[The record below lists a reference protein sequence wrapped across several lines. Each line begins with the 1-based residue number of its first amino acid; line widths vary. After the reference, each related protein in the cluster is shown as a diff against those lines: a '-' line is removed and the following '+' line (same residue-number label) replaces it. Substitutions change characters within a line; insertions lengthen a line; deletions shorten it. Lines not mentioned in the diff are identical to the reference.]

1 MGTHPLLKKLGK
13 AGRREKRRLS
23 FAEGDSVPVNG
34 WYELGTLGP
43 STHPGLR
50 WLEEGG
56 ALPSGFQ
63 KAAPVQVKPDC
74 LCALILQLTLVQI
87 SDLD

>member
-1 MGTHPLLKKLGK
+1 M
-13 AGRREKRRLS
+13 
-23 FAEGDSVPVNG
+23 PVNE
-34 WYELGTLGP
+34 WYELGTRGP

-50 WLEEGG
+50 WLEEGD
-56 ALPSGFQ
+56 LPSGFQ
-63 KAAPVQVKPDC
+63 KAALVQVKPGC